1 MIRITDFKNYN
12 DFKDFIINYLK
23 QEDLLEIFECNL
35 KDYNYY
41 HNNLNSYLCYI
52 YVFSIKLND
61 FFIESFDWGS
71 SHEGVRFWRK
81 VNEKYRQYLENN
93 LTLLDCWDD

>member
-1 MIRITDFKNYN
+1 MIKLKDFKNYN
-12 DFKDFIINYLK
+12 EFKDFIVNYLK
-23 QEDLLEIFECNL
+23 RENILEIFENNL

-52 YVFSIKLND
+52 YVYSIKLND
-61 FFIESFDWGS
+61 FFIKSFDWGS
-71 SHEGVRFWRK
+71 SHEGVRFWRE
-81 VNEKYRQYLENN
+81 VDTKYHQYLEND

>member
-1 MIRITDFKNYN
+1 MIKLKDFKNYSE
-12 DFKDFIINYLK
+12 FKDFIVNYLK
-23 QEDLLEIFECNL
+23 QENILENFECNL

-41 HNNLNSYLCYI
+41 FNNLNSYLCYI

-71 SHEGVRFWRK
+71 SHEGVRFWCE
-81 VNEKYRQYLENN
+81 VNEKYRQYLEND